1 MRRLP
6 IPILLLLIA
15 VDSVAQVRSRA
26 TMPVSLDLSGSTVS
40 GIISSVSGPFIL
52 LADGLVIIDTTGAK
66 MAGDPPTPG
75 SPLFAAIDA
84 SQVAPNAP
92 LRATYV
98 AVTRLAQVTLTGTVT
113 MINDG
118 ERTLTVLGRTIK
130 VTPQTAISGLIT
142 KATTLADIV
151 VNQSVQVEADNFGG
165 TLVASRIRVLSI
177 KPVPSPSPLPTV
189 IRGTVRSISSA
200 LWVITAEGKDWMIT
214 VNAQTKIVGEPKVG
228 DTVDVLITADNVAL
242 SIINEPQ
249 LRFTGF
255 VKSITATQW
264 TVGLGPAGSLAPAFL
279 VEVNASTRII
289 GDPKVGDRV
298 EVAGTIGKSSFVAS
312 SITRIP

>member
-6 IPILLLLIA
+6 IPILLFLIA
-15 VDSVAQVRSRA
+15 IPAVAQVRSRA
-26 TMPVSLDLSGSTVS
+26 AMPVPLDLSGSTVS

-75 SPLFAAIDA
+75 SPLFAALDA

-177 KPVPSPSPLPTV
+177 KPVPSPLPTV
-189 IRGTVRSISSA
+189 IRGTVRSISST
-200 LWVITAEGKDWMIT
+200 LWVIAAEGKDWMIT
-214 VNAQTKIVGEPKVG
+214 VNAQTKIVGAPKVG

-242 SIINEPQ
+242 SIVNEPQ
-249 LRFTGF
+249 LRITGF
-255 VKSITATQW
+255 VKSIAATQW
-264 TVGLGPAGSLAPAFL
+264 TVGLGPAGSFAPDFL
-279 VEVNASTRII
+279 VEVNASTKII

-298 EVAGTIGKSSFVAS
+298 EVVGTIGKSSFVAS
-312 SITRIP
+312 SITRTP